1 MGISQITARRHP
13 SVRRGAAVGLAAAAV
28 LSFAAPANAATTP
41 ISGSTSWGPCNW
53 YTSNNV
59 RYTTVANKTVRVRL
73 SDTGKLGVKMRTLNV
88 NTGGTSAIR
97 YYPPLDTWQNLGSFS
112 SKNAPFRLQFTCVNP
127 RKSGD
132 SPETDFAGSL
142 DH

>member
-1 MGISQITARRHP
+1 MTILQTSARRP
-13 SVRRGAAVGLAAAAV
+13 ARLRRAAAVGLAAAAV
-28 LSFAAPANAATTP
+28 LSFAAPAHAATTP
-41 ISGSTSWGPCNW
+41 ISGATSWGPCTW

-88 NTGGTSAIR
+88 NSGVTSAIR
-97 YYPPLDTWQNLGSFS
+97 YYPPLDTWQNLGTFS
-112 SKNAPFRLQFTCVNP
+112 AKNSPFRLQFTCVTP
-127 RKSGD
+127 RKSGE